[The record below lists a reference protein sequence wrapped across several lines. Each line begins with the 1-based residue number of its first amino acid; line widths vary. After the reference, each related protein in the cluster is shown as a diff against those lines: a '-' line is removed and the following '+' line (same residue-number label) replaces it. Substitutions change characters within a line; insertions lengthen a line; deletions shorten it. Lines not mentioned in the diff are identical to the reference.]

1 MAVLMPRRTPVNNA
15 DESFFKALGSRI
27 MQARKGLGLT
37 QQQMAD
43 QLGIPQ
49 QTYANYEIAHTRLP
63 ASLLPVIAPM
73 LGLTPND
80 LLGQDAFPRKAKR
93 GPVSRLDRQFD
104 SIRQLPRSD
113 QEIVIR
119 MLDAFIAQASR
130 EARPA

>member
-1 MAVLMPRRTPVNNA
+1 
-15 DESFFKALGSRI
+15 
-27 MQARKGLGLT
+27 
-37 QQQMAD
+37 
-43 QLGIPQ
+43 
-49 QTYANYEIAHTRLP
+49 
-63 ASLLPVIAPM
+63 M